1 MELHDGDVDTTD
13 GFEDAF
19 GLVTARTQALL
30 PGASAILQ
38 QRAIVEA
45 QAAEQA
51 ASDAKPFYTKPIFL
65 IGTALAA
72 VGIVGT
78 VLIYKKRKA
87 RRMVTAMA
95 DLMAEAN
102 CTKKR
107 NGECECWEFSDGQR
121 VCLR

>member
-1 MELHDGDVDTTD
+1 MHLHDGDVDVTE
-13 GFEDAF
+13 GLEDSF
-19 GLVTARTQALL
+19 GLVTAKTQALVQ
-30 PGASAILQ
+30 GSREILA
-38 QRAIVEA
+38 QRAAIET
-45 QAAEQA
+45 QAAQQA
-51 ASDAKPFYTKPIFL
+51 ADDAKPFYTKPIFL
-65 IGTALAA
+65 IGAALAA
-72 VGIVGT
+72 VGVVGT

-107 NGECECWEFSDGQR
+107 DGECECWEFSDGQR